1 MHCIKKMNTKIS
13 FVTLFSVLSLV
24 LVCGIFL
31 PIKTVNAAVGSFSCS
46 DYQTA
51 PTGSGFGYITLWNN
65 KITGTITSSVSPGGT
80 VTVYLKDISYTGT
93 GSQEW
98 HKPVYGTIGGVQRS
112 FTGSNQAVPGS
123 GYLPYFESTQTFPAP
138 STPGTYTLQL
148 TSSWDGRNLC
158 SCSSC
163 SAGTFTVTAP
173 AYCTLPWGGTISN
186 GASVYAYYYPS
197 VACGLDCANYRQTRT
212 CNNGVLSN
220 SNTYQSCYTQA
231 CASCSLPWGGTV
243 AHGGSVTAYASG
255 SVPCGSSCTSQT
267 RTCSNGTLSG
277 SYTNSSCSVA
287 ACACNLPWGGT
298 LTHGGSVT
306 AYASG
311 SVPCGSS
318 CTSQTRTCSNGT
330 LSGSYTNSSCSV
342 AACASCT
349 SPWGTTVVHGSSI
362 TAYLSNSAATCTSQ
376 TRTCNNGTLSGSYI
390 YQTCTR
396 SCTLPWGGTVAS
408 GSSFTAYQSS
418 SVPYGSSCVSQTRT
432 CTDGTLSGSYSNQTC
447 NVAAPASCSL
457 PWGGTVA
464 HGGSVTAYASGSVPC
479 GSSCTSQTRTCS
491 NGTLSG
497 SYTNSSCSVTP
508 CPCTLPWGGTLAH
521 GSSVTAYLSSSAVT
535 CTSQTRTC
543 NNGTL
548 SGSYT
553 YQSCLRSCAIPWGG
567 TVASGSSFTAYQSNS
582 VPCGSSCTS
591 QTRTCTNGT
600 LTGSYSNRT
609 CSVAP
614 CPCTSP
620 WGTTV
625 AHGSSITAYS
635 SSSVACGS
643 SCDSVKQ
650 NRTCTNGVLSG
661 TATNQNCSVAPCPC
675 TTPWGT
681 TVASGSSVDA
691 YKDSYAP
698 YGSECVKETR
708 QCTDGSLNGSYTNQ
722 SCCQADNCEQRTCQ
736 GKQCNNGC
744 KLMDGVKTDGACC
757 VSNGCEKNTC
767 KGKTCNNGCISNAYG
782 TKKCSGPVGPGIWTE
797 IY

>member
-1 MHCIKKMNTKIS
+1 MINNNYSIISSSCFLMKNKKFIWGLLFFILGCI
-13 FVTLFSVLSLV
+13 
-24 LVCGIFL
+24 IFI
-31 PIKTVNAAVGSFSCS
+31 PDSAVKAATFTCS
-46 DYQTA
+46 DYLSVPNSGITSYTVLWNNRITVTVSSPVNVGGLVSVYVKSELIQGNHNQPIYVTLNGVTQSYSGTVWHILNRLPFWEDTHYFTA
-51 PTGSGFGYITLWNN
+51 PSSAGTYYITLKNKNN
-65 KITGTITSSVSPGGT
+65 T
-80 VTVYLKDISYTGT
+80 
-93 GSQEW
+93 
-98 HKPVYGTIGGVQRS
+98 
-112 FTGSNQAVPGS
+112 
-123 GYLPYFESTQTFPAP
+123 
-138 STPGTYTLQL
+138 TL
-148 TSSWDGRNLC
+148 
-158 SCSSC
+158 SCSSG
-163 SAGTFTVTAP
+163 SPSVAVTAP
-173 AYCTLPWGGTISN
+173 ASCSLPWGGTISS
-186 GASVYAYYYPS
+186 GSSFTAYASSS
-197 VACGLDCANYRQTRT
+197 VSCGSSCTSQTRT
-212 CNNGVLSN
+212 CTNGTLSGSYAN
-220 SNTYQSCYTQA
+220 RTCNVAA

-255 SVPCGSSCTSQT
+255 SVACGSSCTSQT

-298 LTHGGSVT
+298 LTNGGSVT

-311 SVPCGSS
+311 SVACGSS

-349 SPWGTTVVHGSSI
+349 LPWGTTVVHGSSI

-464 HGGSVTAYASGSVPC
+464 HGGSVTAYASGSVAC

-497 SYTNSSCSVTP
+497 SYTNSSCSVAP
-508 CPCTLPWGGTLAH
+508 CPCTLPWGGILAH
-521 GSSVTAYLSSSAVT
+521 GSSVTAYLFSSAVT

-553 YQSCLRSCAIPWGG
+553 YQSCLRSCALPWGG

-609 CSVAP
+609 CSVEP

-625 AHGSSITAYS
+625 THGSSITAYS

-767 KGKTCNNGCISNAYG
+767 KGKTCDNGCISNAYG

-797 IY
+797 E